1 MNVTYPVV
9 DDEVVAFCSDKRA
22 VLLLEEGQPDYIE
35 QNINAIL
42 RRGDVPTALHGK
54 DMLPM
59 GGTEDQRY
67 CPAPVVVTA
76 QLSKRGGF
84 AGM

>member
-1 MNVTYPVV
+1 VTYPVV

-42 RRGDVPTALHGK
+42 RRRQNP
-54 DMLPM
+54 
-59 GGTEDQRY
+59 R
-67 CPAPVVVTA
+67 
-76 QLSKRGGF
+76 KRVGSETVF
-84 AGM
+84 SVA